1 MKQLLAE
8 IFRRHHKDIYQ
19 YLYSLCRDAS
29 LAEDLTSEVFLQAV
43 KSIGSFRGASDVKTW
58 LYTIARRRWADWLR
72 KKNREVKT
80 ESIHDLYDSALPGVP
95 FPEDGL
101 ALEAAVNRFLREEP
115 EKQRQVA
122 ALRLEGYSYFEIANL
137 CGISESSARVIWFRV
152 KEKLKA
158 HLEKE
163 GIVHD

>member
-1 MKQLLAE
+1 M
-8 IFRRHHKDIYQ
+8 
-19 YLYSLCRDAS
+19 
-29 LAEDLTSEVFLQAV
+29 
-43 KSIGSFRGASDVKTW
+43 
-58 LYTIARRRWADWLR
+58 
-72 KKNREVKT
+72 
-80 ESIHDLYDSALPGVP
+80 
-95 FPEDGL
+95 
-101 ALEAAVNRFLREEP
+101 NRFLREEP

>member
-95 FPEDGL
+95 SPRT
-101 ALEAAVNRFLREEP
+101 VWRWKR
-115 EKQRQVA
+115 R
-122 ALRLEGYSYFEIANL
+122 
-137 CGISESSARVIWFRV
+137 
-152 KEKLKA
+152 
-158 HLEKE
+158 
-163 GIVHD
+163 